1 MSTPFERLAELDRL
15 VHEPARLAILSALS
29 ACESA
34 DFLFLQRITGLS
46 KGNLSSHLVRL
57 EDAGLVTVT
66 KGFVGRVP
74 RTAATLTPDG
84 RARIA
89 AHWQQLEQL
98 ARDASRWD
106 SGQGGN
112 GTGITRH

>member
-1 MSTPFERLAELDRL
+1 MTTPFEQLTELNRL

-57 EDAGLVTVT
+57 EDGGLVTVT
-66 KGFVGRVP
+66 KEFVDRVP
-74 RTAATLTPDG
+74 RTV
-84 RARIA
+84 ARSRR
-89 AHWQQLEQL
+89 WPRTTRGPL
-98 ARDASRWD
+98 A
-106 SGQGGN
+106 
-112 GTGITRH
+112 